1 MQSSHRRCK
10 GERRL
15 EMRILMTTMMA
26 VFTGMALA
34 AQQPE
39 SVAAQS
45 RPMPIRCVL
54 VVQNHASGAVLPLES
69 LADAL
74 TAKLSGTRFRIVN
87 PANVIGVTQNRTAAG
102 ETMPEA
108 SATQLAQAL
117 GADALLTASVVE
129 LLDETTPL
137 THQYTIRMTLNLADA
152 KNGAT
157 ICGETVLR
165 QSPKYTSEQVN
176 RNSRKYLGDLLYA
189 AADDCAEMLERKTPC
204 DVFQIHVKTETIPH
218 GKTSLPQV
226 VGTTQKP
233 LVLAPR
239 KTVRAPRN
247 DLPSMSE
254 LDAAVEELLA
264 RMQQEDLF
272 IKNYSVAK
280 AAANH
285 QPIIVL
291 GGLEDKTAIDGDS
304 IKVRL
309 DATLATLR
317 VALFNTRLF
326 EIKDDE
332 ASVALAK
339 RIVAGGDSPLE
350 NGESMALLKTHDS
363 PDFFVLGDLRRFVDN
378 GESSY
383 RMRLAVHSLASG
395 KIVWEGIQQLAK

>member
-10 GERRL
+10 GERHL

>member
-1 MQSSHRRCK
+1 MKSSHRRCE

-239 KTVRAPRN
+239 KTACAPRN

>member
-1 MQSSHRRCK
+1 MK
-10 GERRL
+10 TA
-15 EMRILMTTMMA
+15 IAT
-26 VFTGMALA
+26 ALA
-34 AQQPE
+34 TAIGFATMAQQPGIE
-39 SVAAQS
+39 PTEGRSA
-45 RPMPIRCVL
+45 PIRCVL
-54 VVQNHASGAVLPLES
+54 VVQNHEAAALLPMEA

-165 QSPKYTSEQVN
+165 QSTKYTSEQVN

-204 DVFQIHVKTETIPH
+204 DVFQIHVKTETIPQV
-218 GKTSLPQV
+218 KTSLPQV

-239 KTVRAPRN
+239 KTACAPRN

-254 LDAAVEELLA
+254 LDATVEELLA
-264 RMQQEDLF
+264 RMQQDDLF

-280 AAANH
+280 AAANR
-285 QPIIVL
+285 QPVVVL

-317 VALFNTRLF
+317 VALFNSRLF

-339 RIVAGGDSPLE
+339 RIVVGGDSPLE

-363 PDFFVLGDLRRFVDN
+363 PDFYVLGDLRRFVDN

>member
-1 MQSSHRRCK
+1 MK
-10 GERRL
+10 TA
-15 EMRILMTTMMA
+15 IAT
-26 VFTGMALA
+26 ALA
-34 AQQPE
+34 TAIGFATMAQQPGIE
-39 SVAAQS
+39 PTEGRSA
-45 RPMPIRCVL
+45 PIRCVL
-54 VVQNHASGAVLPLES
+54 VVQNHEAAALLPMEA

-74 TAKLSGTRFRIVN
+74 TAKLSGTRFRIMN

-165 QSPKYTSEQVN
+165 QSTKYTSEQVN
-176 RNSRKYLGDLLYA
+176 QNSRKYLGDLLYA

-204 DVFQIHVKTETIPH
+204 DVFQIHVKTETIPQ

-239 KTVRAPRN
+239 KTACAPRN

-254 LDAAVEELLA
+254 LDATVEELLA
-264 RMQQEDLF
+264 RMQQDDLF

-280 AAANH
+280 AAANR
-285 QPIIVL
+285 QPVVVL

-339 RIVAGGDSPLE
+339 RIVVGGDSPLE

-363 PDFFVLGDLRRFVDN
+363 PDFYVLGDLRRFVDN